1 MQFKDLSD
9 EALQRVGDRIIR
21 NAMARVRRQIPS
33 QSNIPINRRT
43 GPDRLRRTG
52 NLLREF
58 KFQWGKQSNGTWALT
73 ADYGDADY
81 YGRFPLYGTGNYE
94 ISREPSFFA
103 MRFNGYERGEGGIR
117 PQGYLSLYGDRPVYE
132 AIVEAELNIVWQTF
146 LNNTITGLTR
156 QAST

>member
-33 QSNIPINRRT
+33 RSNNPEPRRLVRT
-43 GPDRLRRTG
+43 GK
-52 NLLREF
+52 LLREF
-58 KFQWGKQSNGTWALT
+58 NFNWSKQSNGTWALT
-73 ADYGDADY
+73 ANYGDADY
-81 YGRFPLYGTGNYE
+81 GQFPLYGTRPNE
-94 ISREPSFFA
+94 VSREPSFFA
-103 MRFNGYERGEGGIR
+103 MRFNGYRDGRGTGGIR

-156 QAST
+156 QAGT